1 MQLFLFFFGVALFGI
16 DVDPWIA
23 AWLALTFWTSAFLTD
38 IWRGCVEAIPKGQWE
53 ASETLALSYV
63 EQMRYVI
70 LPQAGAHRDRAD
82 RRLLGAGHQGHR
94 ARLHHRLRRPD
105 QGRHHA
111 QQRDLPALP
120 GLFAGGADLF
130 RALLPALLVRASSG
144 KAVSM
149 PLVDIVDVRKSFGPT
164 EVLKGVSVECRAR
177 RRGRDHRPLRLG
189 QVDAASLHQRARD
202 LRCRRHR
209 RRRHRC
215 RPVGEGRKAARPAP
229 QCRHGVSA
237 IQSVPA
243 SHRGRERDAGAD
255 AS

>member
-1 MQLFLFFFGVALFGI
+1 
-16 DVDPWIA
+16 
-23 AWLALTFWTSAFLTD
+23 
-38 IWRGCVEAIPKGQWE
+38 
-53 ASETLALSYV
+53 
-63 EQMRYVI
+63 
-70 LPQAGAHRDRAD
+70 
-82 RRLLGAGHQGHR
+82 
-94 ARLHHRLRRPD
+94 
-105 QGRHHA
+105 
-111 QQRDLPALP
+111 
-120 GLFAGGADLF
+120 
-130 RALLPALLVRASSG
+130 
-144 KAVSM
+144 M

-177 RRGRDHRPLRLG
+177 RRGRDHRPFGLG

-215 RPVGEGRKAARPAP
+215 RAVGEGRKAARSAP

-255 AS
+255 GGEQGAAGRGEGACGRNAGQGRAVRQGRQLSVPALGRTAAAGRDRARARDAAERVAVRRDHLRARSRNWSTRCCAWSRASRRKASR